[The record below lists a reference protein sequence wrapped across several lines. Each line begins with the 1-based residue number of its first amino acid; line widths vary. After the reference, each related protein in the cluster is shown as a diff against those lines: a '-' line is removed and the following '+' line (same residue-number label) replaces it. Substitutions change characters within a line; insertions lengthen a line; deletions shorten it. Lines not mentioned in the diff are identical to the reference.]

1 MNRALLILTVVL
13 CAAALPVRGQ
23 EVAEGELRSV
33 DREVVFLN
41 YEGPYDRIDSADEIK
56 GLGYY
61 LAASLR
67 ADGRRGAFLLKYSII
82 RAIDPRS
89 AAGFDADVFSIDADA
104 KVDHIDNVR
113 RILAGYLEGAFRYSA
128 EDARTLARFATIY
141 NAVFRGNLEYLGSRY
156 KGVVLQHLSREN
168 AGLSTKYF
176 EWPGATRLLVPLGP
190 GAGEGVLSSL
200 STSELTEPRVIEDMR
215 RQPDMGL
222 EDRKDMVELKE
233 REVQQQQQELEQ
245 AQERVQEAREGL
257 ADSQQKVEEA
267 RTAAEKEKARSEVA
281 AKEAEVKAAEAEVKA
296 VEAQIESK
304 QAEIEKER
312 ELIVSDERSRD
323 ERAAAALSDRLYYL
337 KVTGRESSG
346 SFAGTLSV
354 LDPAGPAVQLTS
366 PVRPV
371 RGRAFHFFE
380 NTILVIAD
388 GAAGGPARLVLLDP
402 ANLQEI
408 RSSAEEVYGDSFVLL
423 QGGAVY
429 AVIRSPDGRFRLG
442 RFDRDLRLTVA
453 SAEAVD
459 RDSAFVV
466 FGERLYVNSE
476 GRDILALG
484 RDSLQREGLIR

>member
-1 MNRALLILTVVL
+1 MKRVLLVLTVVL
-13 CAAALPVRGQ
+13 CAAALEAQ

-33 DREVVFLN
+33 DREIVFLN

-61 LAASLR
+61 LATSLR
-67 ADGRRGAFLLKYSII
+67 ADGRRGEFLLKYSII
-82 RAIDPRS
+82 RAVDPRS
-89 AAGFDADVFSIDADA
+89 AQGFDADIFSIDADA

-128 EDARTLARFATIY
+128 DDARTLARFATVY

-156 KGVVLQHLSREN
+156 KGVVMQHLNREN

-190 GAGEGVLSSL
+190 SAGEGVLSSL
-200 STSELTEPRVIEDMR
+200 STTELTEQRVIEEMR

-233 REVQQQQQELEQ
+233 RELQAQQQQLEQ
-245 AQERVQEAREGL
+245 VKERVQEAREEL
-257 ADSQQKVEEA
+257 AQSEGKLEQA
-267 RTAAEKEKARSEVA
+267 RTPAEKEQARAELTAKEAELKAA
-281 AKEAEVKAAEAEVKA
+281 EAEVKAAEAEIQA
-296 VEAQIESK
+296 K

-323 ERAAAALSDRLYYL
+323 QRAAAALSDRLYYL

-354 LDPAGPAVQLTS
+354 LDPTGPAVQLTS

-371 RGRAFHFFE
+371 RGRVFHFFE
-380 NTILVIAD
+380 NTILVIAEP
-388 GAAGGPARLVLLDP
+388 AAGGPARLVLLDP

-408 RSSAEEVYGDSFVLL
+408 RRSAEEVYGDSFVLL

-429 AVIRSPDGRFRLG
+429 AVTRSADGRFRLG

-476 GRDILALG
+476 GRDILVLG